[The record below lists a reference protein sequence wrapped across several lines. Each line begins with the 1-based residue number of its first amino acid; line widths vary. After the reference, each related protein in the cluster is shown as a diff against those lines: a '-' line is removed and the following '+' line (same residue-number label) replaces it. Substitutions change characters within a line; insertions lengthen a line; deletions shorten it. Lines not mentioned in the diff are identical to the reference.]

1 MTPRLF
7 PTPEAAAMEG
17 FNSEH
22 CRVLAVELD
31 GDDGFVMLDTGPPR
45 SPYLYGGTVK
55 REFGGWSGGIDSNG
69 GGIGWTSTEPDR
81 DVGVVHV
88 CGEAP
93 EGADAVRVSW
103 RGTSRES
110 PVRNGIVL
118 LTWWQEKN
126 PQRAYP
132 RVVAYR
138 VGDEWIEAEP
148 C

>member
-1 MTPRLF
+1 MTPRLYS
-7 PTPEAAAMEG
+7 TPEGAAMHG
-17 FNSEH
+17 FPPEH
-22 CRVLAVELD
+22 CRVLALELD
-31 GDDGFVMLDTGPPR
+31 ADDGFVMLDTGPPG

-55 REFGGWSGGIDSNG
+55 REASGWSSGIDSNG
-69 GGIGWTSTEPDR
+69 GGIGWTSTELDH
-81 DVGVVHV
+81 DIGVVHM

-93 EGADAVRVSW
+93 EGADAVRASW
-103 RGTSRES
+103 RGTTRES

-138 VGDEWIEAEP
+138 VGGEWIAAESF
-148 C
+148 